1 MKQELLEEYK
11 IWHKSVWPEMRDAL
25 SKHGWQNYSLFI
37 RGDGLLF
44 GYFEAAESF
53 QASLDGMSREDVNRR
68 WQKIMAP
75 YFELREDARPDE
87 SLLEL
92 KEIFHLD

>member
-11 IWHKSVWPEMRDAL
+11 IWHKSVWSEMCDAL

-44 GYFEAAESF
+44 GYFEATESF

-75 YFELREDARPDE
+75 YFEMGEDARPDE

-92 KEIFHLD
+92 EEIFHLD

>member
-11 IWHKSVWPEMRDAL
+11 IWHKSVWPEMCDAL

-92 KEIFHLD
+92 EEIFHLD